1 MTGSSCSRRDVI
13 PSFFNDAPW
22 CNIPSDRQGEILV
35 EPLYPR
41 GRLMGGSS
49 LQNDTKVSKLTALA
63 AARRKKENVRPRSGA
78 ITSSVAL
85 LDKLG
90 SKMSLETS
98 NELAVASKTATARP
112 LSPVQV
118 DTLRISRKYP
128 VRERD
133 ALNNDTARDTI
144 TSVESIVSE
153 KKRDPNPLS
162 IPIALPSAFARTILG
177 QSFEGVPTPG
187 QNNSCCGLVRTPYQF
202 SLHVADAKMDAF
214 AEPSP
219 DDVILKAQTS
229 KGLLH
234 GNRRNI
240 SCQLMGVLGTNATKS
255 STGGEIRAVTNIL
268 SDLAMSDVPKLKSKN
283 LDVLA
288 EFERTNKKPAA
299 NFVVIGK

>member
-13 PSFFNDAPW
+13 SNFFNDAPW

-35 EPLYPR
+35 EPLYPP

-49 LQNDTKVSKLTALA
+49 PQNDTKVSKLTALA
-63 AARRKKENVRPRSGA
+63 AARRKKENARQRSGA

-90 SKMSLETS
+90 SKMLLETS
-98 NELAVASKTATARP
+98 SELAVASKTATARP
-112 LSPVQV
+112 LSPVQA
-118 DTLRISRKYP
+118 DTLRTSRKYP

-133 ALNNDTARDTI
+133 VLNSNTAKDAI
-144 TSVESIVSE
+144 TSVESILSK
-153 KKRDPNPLS
+153 KKRDPESLS

-177 QSFEGVPTPG
+177 QSFKGVATAG
-187 QNNSCCGLVRTPYQF
+187 QNDSSCGPVRTPYQF

-229 KGLLH
+229 KGLLRS
-234 GNRRNI
+234 NRRNV
-240 SCQLMGVLGTNATKS
+240 SCQLM
-255 STGGEIRAVTNIL
+255 
-268 SDLAMSDVPKLKSKN
+268 MC
-283 LDVLA
+283 
-288 EFERTNKKPAA
+288 
-299 NFVVIGK
+299 